1 MKLSIN
7 YRKGDVLG
15 RLKRRQNGKKK
26 QVIRQEKSD
35 KKNRR
40 MLVKKIIGN
49 DLLDDKRNLTKNK
62 VIKREKSR
70 GGLSKAK

>member
-1 MKLSIN
+1 MKDD
-7 YRKGDVLG
+7 RMG
-15 RLKRRQNGKKK
+15 RKK

-35 KKNRR
+35 RKNRR

-62 VIKREKSR
+62 VIKREESR
-70 GGLSKAK
+70 GGVSKAK